1 MDMKEKGTLH
11 LIYGRTIIV
20 VSLILIQLGV
30 LLFTFK
36 WLSKYQIY
44 IYGGFTAISAIIVLV
59 IINGKRNPAY
69 KLAWVVPVL

>member
-1 MDMKEKGTLH
+1 MDVKKEKTLR

-44 IYGGFTAISAIIVLV
+44 VYGGFTAISAILVLV
-59 IINGKRNPAY
+59 IINGKSNPAY
-69 KLAWVVPVL
+69 KLAWVIPV